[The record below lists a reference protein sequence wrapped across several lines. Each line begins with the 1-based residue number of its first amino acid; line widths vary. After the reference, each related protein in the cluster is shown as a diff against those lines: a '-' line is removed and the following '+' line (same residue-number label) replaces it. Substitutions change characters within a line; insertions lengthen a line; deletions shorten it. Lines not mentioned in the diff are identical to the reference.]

1 MQTYLPL
8 IENMLAEWYVFTLNN
23 PVYAAALAIAVWL
36 LTSTFYSIRIS
47 ALKRRI
53 NAGEKKAT
61 ESLNSMQQQLQQSQE
76 ALVETVEQMEQAQRA
91 AKDEAQKALAA
102 EQLIYQ
108 RNQQI
113 AGTIQ
118 MLATNL
124 DLGERPQLATEDVK
138 AEAVWQQHDKVV
150 ANLVERLRTEQR
162 AKAELQQASQ
172 TATAK
177 LAEKES
183 LLKTLQ
189 TALDSQT
196 GQLAKL
202 EQALAEQKSILQQHS
217 DNQQAFA
224 DALKNFQPVVVTA
237 PAQPEPVQPVT
248 TWQAPARVE
257 PAPVIENT
265 LTEQA
270 SLNKELE
277 ELPEEP
283 QIAASVQIE
292 EAPVEPVAPIATAEP
307 VQPEIVPEPISEIVP
322 ELPSEEKAQTAVAE
336 KNGTLGKFKSL
347 FGRQSDAEAQQS
359 VAEEPIAP
367 AAVKA
372 EPVFEEPAEAEL
384 AASESSKSSFGKMK
398 NLFGKKAQPV
408 KTEPQWEEEIKT
420 PEPAAEQRPEAEA
433 TESKSGK
440 LKGLYSK
447 FASKNK

>member
-8 IENMLAEWYVFTLNN
+8 IEQMLAEWYLFTLHN
-23 PVYAAALAIAVWL
+23 PVYASAIAIAVWL

-47 ALKRRI
+47 ALKRKI
-53 NAGEKKAT
+53 NAGEKNAT
-61 ESLNSMQQQLQQSQE
+61 ESLNAMQQQLQQSQE

-91 AKDEAQKALAA
+91 AKDEAQKSLAV

-150 ANLVERLRTEQR
+150 ANLVERLRAEQR

-172 TATAK
+172 SAAAK

-202 EQALAEQKSILQQHS
+202 ELALAEQKSMLQQHS

-237 PAQPEPVQPVT
+237 PAQPAPAQPT
-248 TWQAPARVE
+248 QTWQAPAKVE
-257 PAPVIENT
+257 PAPVVENT
-265 LTEQA
+265 LAEQA
-270 SLNKELE
+270 PLNKELE

-283 QIAASVQIE
+283 KIAAPE
-292 EAPVEPVAPIATAEP
+292 PVEAAPIEAAAPIATAES
-307 VQPEIVPEPISEIVP
+307 VQPEIAPEPVAEITP
-322 ELPSEEKAQTAVAE
+322 EQPSEEKTQTAAVAE
-336 KNGTLGKFKSL
+336 KSGTLGKFKSL
-347 FGRQSDAEAQQS
+347 FGRQAELEAPQS
-359 VAEEPIAP
+359 IAEEPVALAETKLEPIFVPP
-367 AAVKA
+367 AGT
-372 EPVFEEPAEAEL
+372 EPN
-384 AASESSKSSFGKMK
+384 KSSFGKMK

-408 KTEPQWEEEIKT
+408 KTEPQWEEEIKASEPVEEQQPA
-420 PEPAAEQRPEAEA
+420 PEAAEQ
-433 TESKSGK
+433 TESKPGK